1 MSGGEPAQKAERGTD
16 MERINRLKC
25 GIRIFWLAILA
36 AVCMTGCTNREDVFL
51 EEIAGDT
58 DRTEDTENAETTGS
72 TGEKQTESEA
82 GKGNGT
88 VTEPG
93 ELDDLASENA
103 VPLLTQIPQTIL
115 VDVCGAVANPG
126 VYELEEGSRIFQ
138 AVDAAGGY
146 LPEAAQNYL
155 NRARSLMDGQ
165 QIYVPTEEE
174 VAENLEALAAKVP
187 EALQSGASEDTG
199 REGNSEGSL
208 AEGVGSN
215 SCINLNTA
223 DAAQLCTLSG
233 IGQSKAEAI
242 IAYREEHGGFASI
255 EEIMNVEGIKEGTFS
270 KIKDKISVG

>member
-1 MSGGEPAQKAERGTD
+1 
-16 MERINRLKC
+16 MERKKKLIC
-25 GIRIFWLAILA
+25 GIRIALFAVLA
-36 AVCMTGCTNREDVFL
+36 AVCMTGCTVREDVFL

-58 DRTEDTENAETTGS
+58 DRIEGTENAKATGS
-72 TGEKQTESEA
+72 TGEKQTD
-82 GKGNGT
+82 
-88 VTEPG
+88 PG
-93 ELDDLASENA
+93 ELDNPVSGDD
-103 VPLLTQIPQTIL
+103 VPLMTQIPQTIF

-126 VYELEEGSRIFQ
+126 VYELDEGSRIFQ

-155 NRARSLMDGQ
+155 NRARSLTDGQ

-174 VAENLEALAAKVP
+174 IAENLEALASKVP

-199 REGNSEGSL
+199 REGNSEDSL

-215 SCINLNTA
+215 SGINLNTA

>member
-1 MSGGEPAQKAERGTD
+1 
-16 MERINRLKC
+16 MEIKKKYRC
-25 GIRIFWLAILA
+25 GNWMVLLFLCTVLAL
-36 AVCMTGCTNREDVFL
+36 TGCMRREDVFL
-51 EEIAGDT
+51 EEITSEEEPAEGKAIEESRIDEDCDT
-58 DRTEDTENAETTGS
+58 ADGITENVVSNIPSETT
-72 TGEKQTESEA
+72 
-82 GKGNGT
+82 
-88 VTEPG
+88 
-93 ELDDLASENA
+93 
-103 VPLLTQIPQTIL
+103 VPQKIF

-126 VYELEEGSRIFQ
+126 VYELDEGARVFQ
-138 AVDAAGGY
+138 AVNAAGGY
-146 LPEAAQNYL
+146 LPEAAVNYL
-155 NRARSLMDGQ
+155 NRARSLGDGQ

-174 VAENLEALAAKVP
+174 IAENLEALASKVP

-199 REGNSEGSL
+199 REGNSEDSL

-215 SCINLNTA
+215 SGINLNTA